1 MLRTILE
8 ILPLLGPTEHISSMW
23 PVLLREFLQ
32 YLPRQDPQLQNE
44 DGKIDQARGLDL
56 MPCMEVSGCS
66 GTSSVFCVG

>member
-1 MLRTILE
+1 VLRTILE

-32 YLPRQDPQLQNE
+32 YLPRQDTHFKNE

-56 MPCMEVSGCS
+56 IPGMKISGCI
-66 GTSSVFCVG
+66 